1 MYLSSLVISMS
12 ANIPTFVKKRVTL
25 FFWSSKLSSKIRSL
39 PYSVLSDSD
48 SAFMLTVIFVKV
60 SCEISCC
67 SFCSK
72 RACSV
77 LLIVFSRSVISLIRS
92 LTSRVL
98 VSFLRQIHLTRVRLH
113 SFLSILYISK
123 IWRTALRTDSIT
135 SVSCT

>member
-1 MYLSSLVISMS
+1 MYRSSLVISMS
-12 ANIPTFVKKRVTL
+12 ANVPTFVKKRVTL

-60 SCEISCC
+60 SCC

-77 LLIVFSRSVISLIRS
+77 LLIVFNLSVISLIRS

-98 VSFLRQIHLTRVRLH
+98 VSFRRQIHLTRVRLH
-113 SFLSILYISK
+113 SFLSSLYISK